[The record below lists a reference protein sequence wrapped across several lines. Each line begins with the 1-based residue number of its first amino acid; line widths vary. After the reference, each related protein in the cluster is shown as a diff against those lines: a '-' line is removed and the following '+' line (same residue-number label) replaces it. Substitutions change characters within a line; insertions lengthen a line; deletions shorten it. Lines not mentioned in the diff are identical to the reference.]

1 MNFYGDSIE
10 EIINNFAKIK
20 YEISVFIKKLS
31 NIAKTPTKG
40 SEYAAGHD
48 LYAAITEPIDI
59 QPHET
64 EKINTDI
71 AIELPKNTFGAI
83 FARSGLATK
92 KGLRP
97 ANAVGVIDRDYRGN
111 IIVALHNDSN
121 DIQRVSPGER
131 IAQLVVIPYIP
142 VSFEE
147 TDTLSSTDRDKDGF
161 GSSGKF

>member
-1 MNFYGDSIE
+1 MNFHGDSIE
-10 EIINNFAKIK
+10 EIISNFAKIK

-97 ANAVGVIDRDYRGN
+97 ANAVG
-111 IIVALHNDSN
+111 
-121 DIQRVSPGER
+121 E
-131 IAQLVVIPYIP
+131 
-142 VSFEE
+142 
-147 TDTLSSTDRDKDGF
+147 
-161 GSSGKF
+161 